1 MRDWVD
7 RLADVGRARPDLPHH
22 VQDHSSFDRFVDE
35 EVAGRVTP
43 GLAVATFDRDGVRH
57 ARGYGVRVAGER
69 EACGADTPFRWFSIT
84 KVVTAMV
91 ALRLVEAG
99 RLDLMEPVAE
109 RLPWFERV
117 DPDHRV
123 TVEDLLRHRSG
134 IGNPPPFTWGRP
146 AEAPGWDVRTEVRRA
161 TLRQRPIDS
170 RRHGTPSYTNLGYLV
185 LGEVIR
191 EAADEPLEALAEREI
206 LEPLSLD
213 ATEFGPGPRAD
224 AALPHELTLHPR
236 PWVFATFAGAPPGGW
251 AREIGRLRP
260 LRFVDGRVG
269 GFVRVHPFRLMGAAF
284 GDLSGSVS
292 DLARLGVAHLRDG
305 DDVLTSISAKRMRE
319 GREGYGLGWH
329 VEDDVVGHTG
339 SGIGYRSELRIVPE
353 RGLGVAVLANVG
365 HIDTTPLA
373 DALLAIEASA

>member
-7 RLADVGRARPDLPHH
+7 RLADVGRARPDLPPD
-22 VQDHSSFDRFVDE
+22 VRDHASFDRFVDA

-43 GLAVATFDRDGVRH
+43 GLAIATFDSDGLRR
-57 ARGYGVRVAGER
+57 ARGYGVRVAGLG
-69 EACGADTPFRWFSIT
+69 EACDPDTPFRWFSIT

-99 RLDLMEPVAE
+99 DLELLEPVAD

-117 DPDHRV
+117 DPDRRV

-134 IGNPPPFTWGRP
+134 IGNPPPFAWGRP

-161 TLRQRPIDS
+161 TLRQRPIDA

-191 EAADEPLEALAEREI
+191 EAADEPLEALAGREI
-206 LEPLSLD
+206 LKPLHLD
-213 ATEFGPGPRAD
+213 TTEFGPGPRAGV
-224 AALPHELTLHPR
+224 ALPHELTLHPR
-236 PWVFATFAGAPPGGW
+236 PWVFATFAAGPPGAW
-251 AREIGRLRP
+251 ARRPRP
-260 LRFVDGRVG
+260 LRFVDGRFG
-269 GFVRVHPFRLMGAAF
+269 SFVRVHPFRLMGAAF
-284 GDLSGSVS
+284 GDLSGSVR

-305 DDVLTSISAKRMRE
+305 DGVLTSISARRMRE

-329 VEDDVVGHTG
+329 VGGGAVGHTG
-339 SGIGYRSELRIVPE
+339 SGIGYRSELRILPSE
-353 RGLGVAVLANVG
+353 GLGVAILANVG
-365 HIDTTPLA
+365 HIDTAPLA
-373 DALLAIEASA
+373 DALLAIEARA